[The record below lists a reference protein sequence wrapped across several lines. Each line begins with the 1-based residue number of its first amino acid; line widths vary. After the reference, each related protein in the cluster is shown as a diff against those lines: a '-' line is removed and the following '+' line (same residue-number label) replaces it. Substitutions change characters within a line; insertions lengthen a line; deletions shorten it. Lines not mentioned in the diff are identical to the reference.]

1 MTLRSKVGAL
11 ALPFLIGALTL
22 RLALAPAG
30 DAIAR
35 AVASVAPA
43 ARSAPRLPEPS
54 RQGDRAEANE
64 GASAPSETDGD
75 EVITPGLGMP
85 APRRVASRGT
95 ATRHREGAASLVAS
109 VGNGDGAEGAPTL
122 AKEKSD
128 GGADGGRGPSLTDAP
143 KATIVVPALLVA
155 KAMERRDVGATNATA
170 PDGSP
175 LGARLAGV
183 SKYRAG
189 LRDGDVVVSVA
200 GARTP
205 TVEAMIGAA
214 MAAASSG
221 AGRIS
226 GRIVRGDATFA
237 VVLELPK

>member
-1 MTLRSKVGAL
+1 MTLRSKFGAL
-11 ALPFLIGALTL
+11 ALPFLIGALAL
-22 RLALAPAG
+22 RFAVAPVG

-35 AVASVAPA
+35 AVASA
-43 ARSAPRLPEPS
+43 AAAPRPAPKLAEPP

-75 EVITPGLGMP
+75 EVIAPGLSTP
-85 APRRVASRGT
+85 APRRVAWRGT
-95 ATRHREGAASLVAS
+95 TARHREGAASP
-109 VGNGDGAEGAPTL
+109 VGSAGSGDGAEGAPTL

-128 GGADGGRGPSLTDAP
+128 GGADGARGPSLTDPP
-143 KATIVVPALLVA
+143 KATIVVPVA
-155 KAMERRDVGATNATA
+155 IVTKAMERRDVGATNATA

>member
-1 MTLRSKVGAL
+1 MTLRSNFGAL
-11 ALPFLIGALTL
+11 ALPFLIGAISL
-22 RLALAPAG
+22 RLAVAPVG

-35 AVASVAPA
+35 AVAAVAPTPRPA
-43 ARSAPRLPEPS
+43 AKPAEPPPLDERDGERSRRATS
-54 RQGDRAEANE
+54 DGDV
-64 GASAPSETDGD
+64 DGD
-75 EVITPGLGMP
+75 EQPMTPG
-85 APRRVASRGT
+85 PRRVASRAT
-95 ATRHREGAASLVAS
+95 TTRHREADAGAAAA
-109 VGNGDGAEGAPTL
+109 GTGAAGTGA
-122 AKEKSD
+122 A
-128 GGADGGRGPSLTDAP
+128 GGADGGRAPSLTDPP
-143 KATIVVPALLVA
+143 KATIVVPAALVA
-155 KAMERRDVGATNATA
+155 KALERRDVGATNATA

-189 LRDGDVVVSVA
+189 LRDGDVVVA
-200 GARTP
+200 IGGTRTP
-205 TVEAMIGAA
+205 TVEAMVGAA